1 MASRDWF
8 ADIFGRAI
16 ADIRQKVVEEPWFGR
31 PVTKQPLHPTAPG
44 ENAREQDRPPEQDHE
59 HGIDR

>member
-1 MASRDWF
+1 MATRDWF
-8 ADIFGRAI
+8 AEAFGRAI

-31 PVTKQPLHPTAPG
+31 AVTKQPLQSTAPG
-44 ENAREQDRPPEQDHE
+44 ENAREQEYPQEQNHE